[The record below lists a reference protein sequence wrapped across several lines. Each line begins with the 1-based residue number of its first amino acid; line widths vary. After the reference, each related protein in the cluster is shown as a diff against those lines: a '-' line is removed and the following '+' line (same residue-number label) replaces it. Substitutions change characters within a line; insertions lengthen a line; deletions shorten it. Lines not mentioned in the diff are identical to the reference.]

1 MKTNEDLL
9 EIIKKLEKENENLKK
24 SRDDDQKRI
33 KEQNIKLQQQDI
45 KLQQQDIKLQQQD
58 IKLQQQDI
66 KLQQQDLK
74 IYETNVKLE
83 EALLKIKTYEEKYNI
98 EKTRVF
104 IAKTEKL
111 ENIVINEVEE
121 VIKEEKKEKKTNKGK
136 KYNKKKID
144 YEKLVSEVKYI
155 EPDEQICPTCGEK
168 LIVASE
174 KVRYLVNVIPA
185 SMKVV
190 KIIKVNKK
198 CPHCNKE
205 DNKIYYPIA
214 KEPLSG
220 SILSSSLAA
229 YIAYNKYELGI
240 PFEHLAKHITNN
252 IGFEINK
259 QNLANYMAKISNI
272 LEPIYD
278 KMVNDLLNNK
288 HKVIHSDETTLVI
301 SKKDETNKHRKQS
314 YVYVYTSS
322 FYDEKRIRI
331 YDFQESRS
339 INKTAKWLEN
349 YQGVVECDNFSGYNS
364 LEKKNPNIQL
374 QKCWAHVRRRYADIV
389 KNIKEKDRKESKAYE
404 ILEEIKK
411 LFHLEATYK
420 KKKLIPNEIV
430 KRRKEDVPLIKEKIK
445 KLVFDSNPLKGS
457 VLEGAINYTKECWD
471 DLFTFVNNGYVEISN
486 NIAEQ
491 AVKPF
496 VIQRK
501 VFQTS
506 GSYAGARYT
515 TKLFSIV
522 QTCKINNINVER
534 YFDYVLKN
542 INNEQIENL
551 LPYSSKIKNKIG

>member
-1 MKTNEDLL
+1 MKTTEDLL
-9 EIIKKLEKENENLKK
+9 EIIKKLEKENEFLKK

-58 IKLQQQDI
+58 IKLQQQD
-66 KLQQQDLK
+66 LK
-74 IYETNVKLE
+74 IYETNVKIE

-121 VIKEEKKEKKTNKGK
+121 VIKEEKKEKITNKGK

-364 LEKKNPNIQL
+364 LERKNPNIQL
-374 QKCWAHVRRRYADIV
+374 QKCWVHVRRRYADIV

-542 INNEQIENL
+542 INNDQIENL

>member
-45 KLQQQDIKLQQQD
+45 KLQQQN
-58 IKLQQQDI
+58 I

-121 VIKEEKKEKKTNKGK
+121 VIKEEKKEKRTNKGK
-136 KYNKKKID
+136 KYNKEKID

-168 LIVASE
+168 LIGASE

-364 LEKKNPNIQL
+364 LERKNPNIQL

-457 VLEGAINYTKECWD
+457 ALEGAINYTKECWD

-542 INNEQIENL
+542 INNDQIENL

>member
-1 MKTNEDLL
+1 MKTNEELL
-9 EIIKKLEKENENLKK
+9 EIIKKLEKENASLKK
-24 SRDDDQKRI
+24 ALDNDKI
-33 KEQNIKLQQQDI
+33 KIQRQELE
-45 KLQQQDIKLQQQD
+45 
-58 IKLQQQDI
+58 
-66 KLQQQDLK
+66 

-83 EALLKIKTYEEKYNI
+83 KALLIIKNYEEKYNI
-98 EKTRVF
+98 ERTRVF
-104 IAKTEKL
+104 ISKSEKL

-121 VIKEEKKEKKTNKGK
+121 VIKEEKIEKKTNKGK
-136 KYNKKKID
+136 KYNKKKIN

-155 EPDEQICPTCGEK
+155 EPDEQVCPTCGEK

-185 SMKVV
+185 SMKVI
-190 KIIKVNKK
+190 KIVKVNKK
-198 CPHCNKE
+198 CPHCNKN
-205 DNKIYYPIA
+205 DNKIYYPIVQEA
-214 KEPLSG
+214 LSG

-278 KMVNDLLNNK
+278 RMVNDLLNNK
-288 HKVIHSDETTLVI
+288 HKVIHSDETTLVV
-301 SKKDETNKHRKQS
+301 SKRDEMNQNRKQS

-349 YQGVVECDNFSGYNS
+349 YIGVVECDNFSGYNS
-364 LEKKNPNIQL
+364 MKKNNQNIQL

-389 KNIKEKDRKESKAYE
+389 KNIKEKDRRKSKAYE
-404 ILEEIKK
+404 ILEEIQD
-411 LFHLEATYK
+411 LFHLESTYK
-420 KKKLIPNEIV
+420 KKRLIPDEIV
-430 KRRKEDVPLIKEKIK
+430 KRRQQDVPLIKEKIS

-457 VLEGAINYTKECWD
+457 ALEGAINYTKECWD

-506 GSYAGARYT
+506 GSYAGAKYT

-542 INNEQIENL
+542 INKEQIDNL
-551 LPYSSKIKNKIG
+551 LPYSSKIKDKII

>member
-45 KLQQQDIKLQQQD
+45 KLQQQN
-58 IKLQQQDI
+58 I

-121 VIKEEKKEKKTNKGK
+121 VIKEEKKKKRTNKGK

-220 SILSSSLAA
+220 SILSTSLAA

-259 QNLANYMAKISNI
+259 QNLANYMAKIANI

-349 YQGVVECDNFSGYNS
+349 YQGVVGCDNFSGYNS
-364 LEKKNPNIQL
+364 LKKNNPNIQL

-430 KRRKEDVPLIKEKIK
+430 KRRKEDIPLIKEKIK
-445 KLVFDSNPLKGS
+445 KLVFESNPLKGS
-457 VLEGAINYTKECWD
+457 ALEGAINYTKECWD

>member
-45 KLQQQDIKLQQQD
+45 KLQQQN
-58 IKLQQQDI
+58 I

-104 IAKTEKL
+104 ITKAEKL

-121 VIKEEKKEKKTNKGK
+121 VIKEEKKEKRTNKGK

-259 QNLANYMAKISNI
+259 QNLANYMANI

-374 QKCWAHVRRRYADIV
+374 QKCWVHVRRRYADIV

-457 VLEGAINYTKECWD
+457 ALEGAINYTKECWD

-534 YFDYVLKN
+534 YFDCVLKN